1 MLLHI
6 ELEKIVN
13 MLSMNGYRKNFT
25 FNIIYKEL
33 TNRVQSREKLI
44 YEGPE
49 KFKVY
54 LKLPYIGD
62 MSNKVREC
70 IKRSLPGTIQLIYSN
85 SYSKLCHKF
94 GFKDKQPKSL
104 KHNVVYRITCSC
116 LRKYFG
122 ECCRPLKIR
131 FDEHLKTTGSCVSEV
146 AKHLASSPG
155 CHITFDNCEVLT
167 YEPNNFRRKLKESL
181 YIQEND
187 DGTLLNDNL
196 KSVPLFLF
204 NLPSRAEQT
213 KGRFYTSF

>member
-1 MLLHI
+1 
-6 ELEKIVN
+6 
-13 MLSMNGYRKNFT
+13 
-25 FNIIYKEL
+25 
-33 TNRVQSREKLI
+33 
-44 YEGPE
+44 
-49 KFKVY
+49 
-54 LKLPYIGD
+54 

-70 IKRSLPGTIQLIYSN
+70 IKRSLPGTIHLIYSN

-116 LRKYFG
+116 LRKYYG

-131 FDEHLKTTGSCVSEV
+131 FNEHLKTTGSCVSEV

-167 YEPNNFRRKLKESL
+167 HEPNNFRRKPKESL

-213 KGRFYTSF
+213 KGRIYTSF